1 MIKAIGAVLVLVAG
15 TLIGFIQAARFAKRP
30 QQLRELAGGLQR
42 LETEIGYGYTPLP
55 EALKRI
61 AAPMAEPLASMLR
74 APAERIEDGSS
85 ADFQA
90 GWEEAIS
97 SYGPLTALKQPELT
111 ALRRLGSILGM
122 SDREDQLK
130 HLKLAQQQLL
140 VEESGARDDQA
151 RYEKLSR
158 GLGILIAALVVIL
171 IV

>member
-1 MIKAIGAVLVLVAG
+1 MIKAAGAVLVLIAG
-15 TLIGFIQAARFAKRP
+15 TLIGFMQAARFARRP
-30 QQLRELAGGLQR
+30 KQLRELAHGLQR

-55 EALKRI
+55 EALRRV
-61 AAPMAEPLASMLR
+61 ASQTSEPLASMLLS
-74 APAERIEDGSS
+74 PADAIESGRS

-90 GWEEAIS
+90 GWEASIQA
-97 SYGPLTALKQPELT
+97 YGPRTALKAPEL
-111 ALRRLGSILGM
+111 ASLRRLGSILGM

-140 VEESGARDDQA
+140 AEESGARDDQA

-158 GLGILIAALVVIL
+158 ALGILLAALVVIL